1 MKIQTKKADK
11 LFYILLRNKNE
22 IKPIGFI
29 QINQLK
35 RDSMS
40 FEFENIYYIQNC
52 IRTNIDQAHSTQF
65 NISFDNLHK

>member
-29 QINQLK
+29 QIDNLK
-35 RDSMS
+35 RYSKNQKIG
-40 FEFENIYYIQNC
+40 EFGV
-52 IRTNIDQAHSTQF
+52 
-65 NISFDNLHK
+65 